1 MSLQEFKVVNEALLE
16 SVVELISC
24 SEATA
29 KNIKDGLLKFNSLL
43 ITSAPSPQLLE
54 TLAETD
60 FPRSM
65 VQQIQWH
72 QDHPPVVGLALQIL
86 ARCAGA
92 AEKASSFYLRAGAL
106 EAALLVMDRH
116 PKHGGLQNAALF
128 LLRSLV
134 KDSASAR
141 QAVSNGAV
149 DRVLAALALCLK
161 GREVQYSGL
170 VALRYMLEA
179 GYPNRWQD
187 SLKTVR
193 ANIQEA
199 TLQAKVTHQSDE
211 GIHKVADQVLALVMP
226 RFKEVLCW
234 HFQSG
239 WCRLGPK
246 CTYAHG
252 LEELRSVGRGK
263 ASGKG
268 YFRGAF
274 AGGA

>member
-106 EAALLVMDRH
+106 EAALLVM
-116 PKHGGLQNAALF
+116 
-128 LLRSLV
+128 
-134 KDSASAR
+134 DSASAR